1 VRESASVTEV
11 RHDERALLDLHER
24 SLFTHD
30 SNGRLLLVNEPIAT
44 RRAPRFYLGR
54 SSGGNVWRFRDDVS
68 HALVLELDALCREE
82 ANDGSGG
89 REPRHRDAFLRVLG
103 ANGAQAWSGPAYWF
117 PSVVS
122 PPASVVR
129 IDRSNAE
136 LLRDGFEAWL
146 GEVDWQPFVAVVI
159 ERRAVA
165 ICASVRITATAHA
178 AGVETLPAFRGRG
191 HARAAV
197 LGWAAHVQ
205 ARGALPI
212 YSTSWSNTASQAV
225 ARSLGLVQFG
235 ADFHVA

>member
-1 VRESASVTEV
+1 MTEG
-11 RHDERALLDLHER
+11 RQDERVLLDLHER
-24 SLFTHD
+24 SLFTRD
-30 SNGRLLLVNEPIAT
+30 AAGRLLLVNEPNAT

-54 SSGGNVWRFRDDVS
+54 SPGGSVWRFRDDLS
-68 HALVLELDALCREE
+68 HALVHELDTLCRDE
-82 ANDGSGG
+82 ANDGIGG
-89 REPRHRDAFLRVLG
+89 REPRHRDAFLRALS
-103 ANGAQAWSGPAYWF
+103 ATDAQAWSGPAYSF

-136 LLRDGFEAWL
+136 LLHGGFEAWL
-146 GEVDWQPFVAVVI
+146 GDLDWQPFVAVVI

-165 ICASVRITATAHA
+165 ICASVRITARAHA
-178 AGVETLPAFRGRG
+178 AGVETLPTFRGRG
-191 HARAAV
+191 YARSAV

-225 ARSLGLVQFG
+225 ARSLGLVQFA